1 MSEDLTGKLPKTDS
15 EKLNLILTTTQNLE
29 KRFDKLET
37 KVEGIDSRLE
47 KIELRVENIELRV
60 EKIELRVENI
70 ELRVENIDSR
80 LQVLEE
86 TVEHRLHDTRPIW
99 HRVVA
104 DIAQLQVG
112 QQRLEEGLH
121 KLNSTVRDV
130 SRDQIVINDSLRGIQ
145 LDLHTFDER
154 LHGCEMN
161 QRPPNSST

>member
-1 MSEDLTGKLPKTDS
+1 MSEDLTKKLPKTDS

-37 KVEGIDSRLE
+37 KVESIDSRLE
-47 KIELRVENIELRV
+47 KIELRVEKIELRV
-60 EKIELRVENI
+60 EKI

-86 TVEHRLHDTRPIW
+86 TVELRLHDTRPIW

-154 LHGCEMN
+154 LHRCEMN
-161 QRPPNSST
+161 QRPSNSST